1 MIRILL
7 LFSALSFV
15 FFGIACLSSQRLK
28 KEFIRYGLPHFRT
41 LTGVLQLLGAAGIL
55 IGYWEL
61 SLQIF
66 STLGLSILMFLGVGV
81 RIKIKDS
88 LIQTLPALFYF
99 LLNTYL
105 FIRLLGFVI

>member
-15 FFGIACLSSQRLK
+15 FFGFACLFNPRLK
-28 KEFIRYGLPHFRT
+28 NEFVRYGLSNFRVI
-41 LTGVLQLLGAAGIL
+41 TGVLQLLGAAGIL
-55 IGYWEL
+55 VGYWEV

-66 STLGLSILMFLGVGV
+66 STLGLSILMLLGVGV

-88 LIQTLPALFYF
+88 LIQTFPAVFYF

-105 FIRLLGFVI
+105 FVRLLENGI